1 MSYDVFPDGGLL
13 EIGAYRIYGQ
23 SANEN
28 QFIALWTKQIHG
40 PGRFPF
46 QNTAIAIATFDDA
59 KTNCYWRSRDSTT
72 TYRRG
77 QLTITRLDLPAGIIS
92 GTFAFTLYKPGC
104 DSIRVTNGRFDRK
117 L

>member
-1 MSYDVFPDGGLL
+1 MSYDIFPDGGLL
-13 EIGAYRIYGQ
+13 EIGVYRIHGQ
-23 SANEN
+23 NANEN
-28 QFIALWTKQIHG
+28 QSITLWTKQIHG
-40 PGRFPF
+40 PGTFLF

-77 QLTITRLDLPAGIIS
+77 QLTITCLDLQAGVIS